1 MRAGTVVSMAR
12 RLSVYIEVGRKR
24 TFAGAIDW
32 PGWCRAGKDEAAAIE
47 ALFDYGPRYAKVLGR
62 SRLGFTSTA
71 SVSALEVVQRLKGNA
86 TTDFG
91 APDRSPSVDGEPIT
105 DADLRRFTSVLKA
118 SWSAFDAAERRARG
132 KRLTTG
138 PRGGGRDV
146 AKILEHVIGAEES
159 YLRMIGRKLDPE
171 TSGDRDAERKAVLE
185 TLGTTAREGVPPSPR
200 GGKRWTPRYFVRRS
214 AWHVLDHAWE
224 IEDRTP

>member
-1 MRAGTVVSMAR
+1 MATR
-12 RLSVYIEVGRKR
+12 KIDVYLEKGSKR
-24 TFAGAIDW
+24 TFAGAIEW
-32 PGWCRAGKDEAAAIE
+32 PGWCRSGRDDASALE
-47 ALFDYGPRYAKVLGR
+47 ALFAYGPRYAKALVH
-62 SRLGFTSTA
+62 SKLGFTAPS
-71 SVSALEVVQRLKGNA
+71 SPSRLEVVERLTGNA

-91 APDRSPSVDGEPIT
+91 APDTSPRVDRDRIG
-105 DADLRRFTSVLKA
+105 DADLRRFESVLES
-118 SWSAFDAAERRARG
+118 SWSALDAAGRNARG
-132 KRLTTG
+132 TELTTG

-159 YLRMIGRKLDPE
+159 YLRMIGGKIENNARGDP
-171 TSGDRDAERKAVLE
+171 DAERKAVLR
-185 TLGTTAREGVPPSPR
+185 TLETTARDGVPPSPR